1 MNNNSIEFKKKY
13 IKYKNKYIF
22 LKDQLYFTHNTKL
35 KQIGGEG
42 DNICIPNA
50 DGRFDSYDQC
60 KAAKTVKPQ
69 TLTDGIA
76 KACEDVLKTFNTAK
90 ADKAYAHKAFKDAC
104 IRLKDMQKAAKATIA
119 KFDAIPTQTTRD
131 FFSDPRQSSI
141 ISESKAEAAATVK
154 TAVEAMKLMEEAVKT
169 AKETYTIANE
179 VYIIAADNMREAIK
193 LRNESD

>member
-42 DNICIPNA
+42 DNICIPNIN
-50 DGRFDSYDQC
+50 GKFDSYDQC
-60 KAAKTVKPQ
+60 K
-69 TLTDGIA
+69 IA
-76 KACEDVLKTFNTAK
+76 KVCEDVLKTFNTAK
-90 ADKAYAHKAFKDAC
+90 ADKAYAFKAFKDAN
-104 IRLKDMQKAAKATIA
+104 IRLEDMHKAAKAAIA
-119 KFDAIPTQTTRD
+119 KFNAIPTQTVRD
-131 FFSDPRQSSI
+131 VFSDPRQSSI

-169 AKETYTIANE
+169 AKETYIIANE
-179 VYIIAADNMREAIK
+179 VYIIAADNMREAIELVNK
-193 LRNESD
+193 SADMT